1 MELTLEQKSAVESNY
16 ATTVVVAGAG
26 SGKTRVLTERAK
38 FLLNSGVKPENLYMI
53 TYTNNAAQEM
63 YDRLS
68 DCKDFD
74 KVFIGTIHSLAAQI
88 LSTNKIQL
96 SNIIKK
102 AVETEDFDIL
112 FREVQKHLD
121 NLFIPPIEH
130 LLVDEFQDICPNEYS
145 FIKTVLHPENI
156 YVVGDPRQSIYS
168 FKGATPKFFNQ
179 LYNDP
184 YAGVFELT
192 ENFRNKF
199 NIIYHAQ
206 QAIKDLPEADLTETI
221 PVREGKAMISS
232 MSYNLDEVA
241 RLLKNRGDFKDW
253 FVLARSNKLLNEIAD
268 KLYDYDVPYVTFRQS
283 EKTNAEIKAL
293 MEQDVV
299 KLLTIHS
306 SKGLESKRVILFE
319 NYQGNPRWSQDERD
333 EAKRLR
339 YVGITR
345 AKDELI
351 LVKQPSKRKSSAKSK
366 RNDDVLV
373 WG

>member
-1 MELTLEQKSAVESNY
+1 
-16 ATTVVVAGAG
+16 
-26 SGKTRVLTERAK
+26 
-38 FLLNSGVKPENLYMI
+38 
-53 TYTNNAAQEM
+53 
-63 YDRLS
+63 
-68 DCKDFD
+68 
-74 KVFIGTIHSLAAQI
+74 
-88 LSTNKIQL
+88 
-96 SNIIKK
+96 
-102 AVETEDFDIL
+102 
-112 FREVQKHLD
+112 
-121 NLFIPPIEH
+121 
-130 LLVDEFQDICPNEYS
+130 
-145 FIKTVLHPENI
+145 
-156 YVVGDPRQSIYS
+156 
-168 FKGATPKFFNQ
+168 
-179 LYNDP
+179 
-184 YAGVFELT
+184 
-192 ENFRNKF
+192 
-199 NIIYHAQ
+199 
-206 QAIKDLPEADLTETI
+206 
-221 PVREGKAMISS
+221 MISS

-241 RLLKNRGDFKDW
+241 RLLKNRGDFKNW

-268 KLYDYDVPYVTFRQS
+268 KLYDYGVPYVTFRQS

-351 LVKQPSKRKSSAKSK
+351 LVKQPSKRKSPAKSK

>member
-1 MELTLEQKSAVESNY
+1 MELTLEQKYAVESDY
-16 ATTVVVAGAG
+16 TTTVVVAGAG

-38 FLLNSGVKPENLYMI
+38 YLLKNGVEPEKLYMI

-68 DCKDFD
+68 DCEGFS

-96 SNIIKK
+96 NYIIKK

-121 NLFIPPIEH
+121 TLYIPHIQH

-145 FIKTVLHPENI
+145 FIKEVLHPDNL

-168 FKGATPKFFNQ
+168 FKGATPKFFNK

-192 ENFRNKF
+192 ENFRNKV
-199 NIIYHAQ
+199 NIIYLAQ
-206 QAIKDLPEADLTETI
+206 QAIKDLPEADLTDTM
-221 PVREGKAMISS
+221 PVREGKATISTI
-232 MSYNLDEVA
+232 SYDLDKVA
-241 RLLKNRGDFKDW
+241 SILKEREDYKDW
-253 FVLARSNKLLNEIAD
+253 FVLARSNKLLNEIAETL
-268 KLYDYDVPYVTFRQS
+268 KKYNIPYVTFRQS
-283 EKTNAEIKAL
+283 EKTNAEIKKL
-293 MEQDVV
+293 MEDNVV

-306 SKGLESKRVILFE
+306 SKGLESKRVIFFA
-319 NYQGNPRWSQDERD
+319 NYQGNARWTQEERD

-351 LVKQPSKRKSSAKSK
+351 VVKQPSKRKPAKARQDSGI
-366 RNDDVLV
+366 LT

>member
-1 MELTLEQKSAVESNY
+1 MELTLEQKFAVESDY
-16 ATTVVVAGAG
+16 TTTVVVAGAG

-96 SNIIKK
+96 NNIIKK

-121 NLFIPPIEH
+121 NLFIPSIEH

-221 PVREGKAMISS
+221 PAREGRAMISS

-351 LVKQPSKRKSSAKSK
+351 LVKQPSKRKSPAKSK